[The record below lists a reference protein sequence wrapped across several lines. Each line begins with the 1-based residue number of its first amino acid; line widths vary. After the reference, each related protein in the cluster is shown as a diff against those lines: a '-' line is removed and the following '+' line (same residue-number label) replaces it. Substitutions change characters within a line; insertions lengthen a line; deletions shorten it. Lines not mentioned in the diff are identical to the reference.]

1 VILVP
6 LVSPH
11 RALLTV
17 FSSSMKN
24 LPVLAGKKG
33 TKKARYIVNTV

>member
-1 VILVP
+1 VP

-17 FSSSMKN
+17 FSRQCEI

-33 TKKARYIVNTV
+33 TKKVRYVVNTV